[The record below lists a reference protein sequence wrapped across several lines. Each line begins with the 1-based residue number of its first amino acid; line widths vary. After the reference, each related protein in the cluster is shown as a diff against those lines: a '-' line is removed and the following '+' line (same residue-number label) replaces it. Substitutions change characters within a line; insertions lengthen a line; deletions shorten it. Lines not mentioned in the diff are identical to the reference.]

1 MNKGNNTSSFNWK
14 KIVGIIVAIVVI
26 IILILSL
33 VSCQKKTNSDKPKER
48 RVEDRDKKPKKKDKD
63 KLTYAGDK
71 LVFYRYADRNANNPV
86 KSLPSKSSSKVE
98 KYNTEILLNGDE
110 EVTLEWKR
118 DTYSE
123 EGAKYIN
130 IKNNTIAS
138 SGQVTDIVIYKDG
151 EEVDSIDNS
160 EIGEYKVVYTYTNPD
175 KVTVTKTRTVK
186 VEDTILPEAVAN
198 GYVINGKYVVK
209 LSDVSEELSDWQA
222 PEYTKEFAEKQETVT
237 ITDINGLSND
247 VIVNYEANK
256 PVITGTKMDTSNY
269 IATYTFTVTDES
281 DITEVYLSDGTVL
294 DPTNNYQYT
303 VYNNGSY
310 TVYAKDALGNVGE
323 LPVSITGVQDLSLTP
338 TEMENAVKKGTTQT
352 SENSSTDWRGRTT
365 TTTAYSKSITPNN
378 TTDAGGAEIKVVA
391 IKYVRFDTA
400 QTGITIDS
408 FKSNRIN
415 GKMVHTANSGFTAS
429 RVDEV
434 TTNRNG
440 QVIDSSS
447 TNRYYYVYYEVEK
460 TYPGKQPVKQSYV
473 KLVDV
478 N

>member
-48 RVEDRDKKPKKKDKD
+48 RVEDMVKNPKKKDKD

-71 LVFYRYADRNANNPV
+71 LVFYRYADRNVNNPV

-138 SGQVTDIVIYKDG
+138 SGKVTDIVIYKDG

-222 PEYTKEFAEKQETVT
+222 PGYTKEFAEKQETVT

-247 VIVNYEANK
+247 VIVNYEQNA
-256 PVITGTKMDTSNY
+256 PVITPN
-269 IATYTFTVTDES
+269 ATINKYDAVYTFTVTDES
-281 DITEVYLSDGTVL
+281 DIASVYLEDGTVL
-294 DPTNNYQYT
+294 DPTNNYQHTFYED
-303 VYNNGSY
+303 GDY
-310 TVYAKDALGNVGE
+310 TVYAEDALGNVGE
-323 LPVSITGVQDLSLTP
+323 YNFSVDGVEDLALSNTEIQNALVEGP
-338 TEMENAVKKGTTQT
+338 TQHQQWTTVYT
-352 SENSSTDWRGRTT
+352 KT
-365 TTTAYSKSITPNN
+365 ITPQAA
-378 TTDAGGAEIKVVA
+378 TDEGGAEIKVVS
-391 IKYVRFDTA
+391 IKYVSLGNRYSD
-400 QTGITIDS
+400 INVNS
-408 FKSNRIN
+408 FNNNRIHGQN
-415 GKMVHTANSGFTAS
+415 VRTGSLDGFTATRNTIS
-429 RVDEV
+429 
-434 TTNRNG
+434 TT
-440 QVIDSSS
+440 Q
-447 TNRYYYVYYEVEK
+447 NRYYYICYTVEK
-460 TYPGKQPVKQSYV
+460 SYPGKQPVRQTIV
-473 KLVDV
+473 RLVDV
-478 N
+478 S